1 MKNIK
6 YFFIA
11 VFVFNLSSMQSFAQT
26 GQWNTVAPMPTARG
40 GTGAGVVD
48 NGGVYNIYVAG
59 GYDASGFGVKIL
71 QAYNPAT
78 NTWSTKAPMTVARYN
93 LAGEVLNNIFYSIG
107 GQSFDDKGWIEA
119 FDLASNTWA
128 TKADMPT
135 GRYGLAAATV
145 NGVVYAIGG
154 SPNHQLDY
162 LEEQI
167 FYSKVEAYNPTNNTW
182 TSKADMPTG
191 RFLLGAV
198 AVNGIIYAIGGYNA
212 TSTLATVEAFDPA
225 TNTWST
231 KAPMNTAR
239 YGMYVGVVNGKI
251 YVAGGSDINSLTAT
265 SSVESYDPVT
275 NTWSLETSMPTA
287 KAFGVGAAVDGVLY
301 TIGASTTSGL
311 AIPNSLVQAYTPAQA
326 TSVEVLSTNI
336 PSFFTLEQ
344 NYPNPF
350 NPSTTLRYSL
360 PQSAQV
366 QIKVSDVLG
375 NEIETLVN
383 EEKPVGTYELSWNAA
398 NLPSGV
404 YFYRLQAGDFV
415 QTRKMILLK

>member
-1 MKNIK
+1 
-6 YFFIA
+6 
-11 VFVFNLSSMQSFAQT
+11 
-26 GQWNTVAPMPTARG
+26 
-40 GTGAGVVD
+40 
-48 NGGVYNIYVAG
+48 
-59 GYDASGFGVKIL
+59 
-71 QAYNPAT
+71 
-78 NTWSTKAPMTVARYN
+78 
-93 LAGEVLNNIFYSIG
+93 
-107 GQSFDDKGWIEA
+107 
-119 FDLASNTWA
+119 
-128 TKADMPT
+128 MPT

-145 NGVVYAIGG
+145 NDVVYAIGG

-182 TSKADMPTG
+182 ISKADMPTG

-198 AVNGIIYAIGGYNA
+198 AVNGIIYAIGGHNA

-265 SSVESYDPVT
+265 ASVESYDPAT

-311 AIPNSLVQAYTPAQA
+311 AIPNSLVRAYTPIT

-350 NPSTTLRYSL
+350 NPSTKISFALPERGNVSL
-360 PQSAQV
+360 KVYDLLGGEVAQLV
-366 QIKVSDVLG
+366 NG
-375 NEIETLVN
+375 EIEA
-383 EEKPVGTYELSWNAA
+383 GSYDLSFNASD
-398 NLPSGV
+398 LPSGI
-404 YFYRLQAGDFV
+404 YFYKLQAGSFV
-415 QTRKMILLK
+415 ETKKMILLK